1 MTAPA
6 SSPPRE
12 ASIPTNRFALADF
25 APLVTLAVILVVF
38 GFLATKFFSLGT
50 ISQTLNRGAVLAIVS
65 TGLTFVLL
73 CAEIDLSVGTMALL
87 AACVCGVL
95 WEQPFAADARAA
107 QSARLTAVRELN
119 SATSRREAAVKTRA
133 EATASRLLNDRDR
146 EQLAAAIARANQAI
160 ATADEVIVRQ
170 RPLTSVKGVEVRTT
184 CCTIAVP
191 FLVALGLGVLSG
203 SLTVS
208 SGLPSFIITL
218 AMMNIAIGLSKFLT
232 LSQKYDVPQF
242 LKNLGNAPLFRWRTE
257 KWGTLEVPQSAV
269 LAMVVMVVAHLVL
282 QHTRFG
288 RYVYMTGGN
297 RQAARLAGVRTERIV
312 IACLMICAVTAAC
325 GGLVNAGRLEGVSLD
340 QNADLLLEAVAC
352 VVLGGTSLFGGEGGI
367 GRTVLGVLTFTVLR
381 VGLEATNPERLI
393 KFSWLPDAW
402 KQDLVR
408 MSWVTSFDLLRPFLL
423 GIVLLLA
430 LVLHG
435 RMVKHRSE

>member
-12 ASIPTNRFALADF
+12 ASIPANRFSLADF
-25 APLVTLAVILVVF
+25 APLVTLAAIIVVF
-38 GFLATKFFSLGT
+38 GFLATEFFSLGT
-50 ISQTLNRGAVLAIVS
+50 ISQTLKRGAVLAIVS

-95 WEQPFAADARAA
+95 WEQPFAAGAKGLGAA
-107 QSARLTAVRELN
+107 G
-119 SATSRREAAVKTRA
+119 
-133 EATASRLLNDRDR
+133 ASDVLL
-146 EQLAAAIARANQAI
+146 
-160 ATADEVIVRQ
+160 V
-170 RPLTSVKGVEVRTT
+170 
-184 CCTIAVP
+184 IAVP
-191 FLVALGLGVLSG
+191 FVMALALGWVSG
-203 SLTVS
+203 ALTVS

-218 AMMNIAIGLSKFLT
+218 AMMNIAIGLAKFLT
-232 LSQKYDVPQF
+232 LSQKYNVPPL
-242 LKNLGNAPLFRWRTE
+242 LKSLGNAALFKWRVAG
-257 KWGTLEVPQSAV
+257 WGTLEVPQSAA
-269 LAMVVMVVAHLVL
+269 LAMVVMVAAHLVL

-297 RQAARLAGVRTERIV
+297 RQAARLAGVRTDRIV

-367 GRTVLGVLTFTVLR
+367 GRTVLGVLTFTILR